1 MRFPAY
7 TSATA
12 LPLTWIEGPTQN
24 RTVFKMRS
32 SHWAFN
38 MVSNFA
44 YAHWDTV
51 KPVVQAKIVAME
63 ASFAEQLATMDAT
76 AAKIMT
82 QHGTAAAV
90 EALTNFTIR
99 TGDGLVDDW
108 NIFFG
113 ELFVRFGDGFDA
125 SPTPRSA
132 KQTVSEP
139 YTNGGTSTVDVKE
152 TGYDEAW
159 YARIAQDA
167 GGKYHVPAT
176 GSTEEAFIDPRLS
189 TDRLHFM

>member
-1 MRFPAY
+1 MAGLRRLKLVGG
-7 TSATA
+7 
-12 LPLTWIEGPTQN
+12 LPCVHQRDGAAADVDRGPDAEPHRLQD
-24 RTVFKMRS
+24 
-32 SHWAFN
+32 AFQPLG
-38 MVSNFA
+38 VQ
-44 YAHWDTV
+44 YGLELRLRIAHWDTV

-139 YTNGGTSTVDVKE
+139 YINGGTSTVDVKE
-152 TGYDEAW
+152 TRSGYWVD
-159 YARIAQDA
+159 
-167 GGKYHVPAT
+167 
-176 GSTEEAFIDPRLS
+176 
-189 TDRLHFM
+189 